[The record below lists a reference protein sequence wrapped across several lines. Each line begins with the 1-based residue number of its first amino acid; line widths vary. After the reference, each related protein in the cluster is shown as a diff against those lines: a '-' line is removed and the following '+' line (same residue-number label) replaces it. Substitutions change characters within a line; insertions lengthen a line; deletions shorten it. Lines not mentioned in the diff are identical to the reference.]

1 MRVLIDANVLV
12 SALLTRRAGKTS
24 LVEWLVFVALISQ
37 RRFVLVTSDPLVYEV
52 REVLLRRGVTEFDAD
67 RYIDSLTRYATFV
80 RIYGV
85 PMGCPDADDDMV
97 LETAL
102 NANADVVVSRDAD
115 LFHPRSLQ
123 MIQKTGIGIRDRP
136 IRVLG
141 VREFVD
147 ELTGVPRFSPLVL
160 PATLAA

>member
-1 MRVLIDANVLV
+1 VRVLIDANVLV
-12 SALLTRRAGKTS
+12 SALLTRRAAKTS
-24 LVEWLVFVALISQ
+24 LVEWLVFVALIGQ
-37 RRFVLVTSDPLVYEV
+37 RRFELITSDPLVHEV
-52 REVLLRRGVTEFDAD
+52 RKVLLRRDVIEADAD
-67 RYIDSLTRYATFV
+67 EYIDSLTRYATFV

-85 PMGCPDADDDMV
+85 PMGCPDPDDDMV

-102 NANADVVVSRDAD
+102 NANADVIVSRDGD

-123 MIQKTGIGIRDRP
+123 TIKKTGIGIRDRP
-136 IRVLG
+136 IRVLS

>member
-1 MRVLIDANVLV
+1 MRALIDANVLV

-24 LVEWLVFVALISQ
+24 LVEWLVFVALIRQ
-37 RRFVLVTSDPLVYEV
+37 RRFELVTSDPLVREV
-52 REVLLRRGVTEFDAD
+52 RKVLLRPGVTEFDAD
-67 RYIDSLTRYATFV
+67 RYLASVTRYATFV
-80 RIYGV
+80 AIFGV
-85 PMGCPDADDDMV
+85 PMGCPDPDDDMV

-102 NANADVVVSRDAD
+102 NANVDAIVSRDAD

-123 MIQKTGIGIRDRP
+123 TIQKTGIGIRERP

-147 ELTGVPRFSPLVL
+147 ELTGVPRFSPLV
-160 PATLAA
+160 PALAA